1 MFDTASQS
9 PRGCVHVYL
18 DDPLPGTLGMETH
31 NGIKRFMNNIP
42 QADRDAWRVLQRYKW
57 SATGLL
63 IGMAGLTV
71 AGYALPASGV
81 MADHAWLDVLR
92 SGAKAGVVGGLAD
105 WFAVTAL
112 FRRPMGLPI
121 PHTAI
126 LPAQQERLA
135 QALGRFVSTNVFTE
149 KDVAAA
155 MQRIDLPSVI
165 GDILQDP
172 ETVATVN
179 RAVIGAVPHVLD
191 RLEDGRA
198 SNAISRLI
206 PSLLGGEE
214 IAPIVIRSM
223 RALVDG
229 DRHQEVL
236 SFLLL
241 RLKEGLK
248 SKEQSLRQM
257 IEERVREQGGR
268 LLGWAIGGSIA
279 TKVLTAASEE
289 LDRIDPQNSDLRE
302 GFTTWVRSEI
312 DRIEQDPQRR
322 RELTGTIM
330 GVLSHDSIRGWSGDV
345 WHRLR
350 RVIETDV
357 ARGEEGWTASI
368 VRDALHR
375 LAEQMYHD
383 PQMRQR
389 VTGTAQRMV
398 NGSLPFL
405 RDSMSRFIASVVAGW
420 DANALS
426 DRLELRVGRDLQYV
440 RFNGTLVGFLAGC
453 GLSVLL
459 QLIFGTG
466 IG

>member
-1 MFDTASQS
+1 
-9 PRGCVHVYL
+9 
-18 DDPLPGTLGMETH
+18 
-31 NGIKRFMNNIP
+31 MNNIP

-63 IGMAGLTV
+63 VGMAGLTV

-149 KDVAAA
+149 QDVAKA

-165 GDILQDP
+165 GDILRDP
-172 ETVATVN
+172 ETVSTVN
-179 RAVIGAVPHVLD
+179 RAVIGAVPHMLD
-191 RLEDGRA
+191 RLENGRA
-198 SNAISRLI
+198 SNAISRLV

-214 IAPIVIRSM
+214 IAPIMIRSM

-236 SFLLL
+236 SFLLM
-241 RLKEGLK
+241 RLKDGLK
-248 SKEQSLRQM
+248 SKEHSLRQM

-268 LLGWAIGGSIA
+268 ILGWAIGGSIA

-289 LDRIDPQNSDLRE
+289 LDRIDPQNSELRE
-302 GFTTWVRSEI
+302 GFTTWVRAEI
-312 DRIEQDPQRR
+312 DRIEQDADRR
-322 RELTGTIM
+322 RDLAGTIK
-330 GVLSHDSIRGWSGDV
+330 GVLSHDSIRGWSGDI

-350 RVIETDV
+350 QVIESDI

-375 LAEQMYHD
+375 LSEQMYHD
-383 PQMRQR
+383 AQMRQR
-389 VTGTAQRMV
+389 VNDAAQRMV
-398 NGSLPFL
+398 NSSLPFL

>member
-1 MFDTASQS
+1 
-9 PRGCVHVYL
+9 
-18 DDPLPGTLGMETH
+18 
-31 NGIKRFMNNIP
+31 MNNIP

-241 RLKEGLK
+241 RLKEGLQ

>member
-1 MFDTASQS
+1 
-9 PRGCVHVYL
+9 
-18 DDPLPGTLGMETH
+18 
-31 NGIKRFMNNIP
+31 MNNIP

-241 RLKEGLK
+241 RLKDGLK

>member
-1 MFDTASQS
+1 
-9 PRGCVHVYL
+9 
-18 DDPLPGTLGMETH
+18 
-31 NGIKRFMNNIP
+31 MNDIP

-63 IGMAGLTV
+63 VGMAGLTV

-149 KDVAAA
+149 KDVAVA

-165 GDILQDP
+165 GDVLKDP
-172 ETVATVN
+172 ETISTVN
-179 RAVIGAVPHVLD
+179 RAVIGAVPHMLN

-198 SNAISRLI
+198 SNAISRLV

-214 IAPIVIRSM
+214 IAPIMIRSM

-236 SFLLL
+236 SFLLM
-241 RLKEGLK
+241 RLKDGLK
-248 SKEQSLRQM
+248 SKEPSLRKM

-268 LLGWAIGGSIA
+268 ILGWAIGGSIA

-289 LDRIDPQNSDLRE
+289 LDRVDPQNSELRE
-302 GFTTWVRSEI
+302 GFTAWVRSEI
-312 DRIEQDPQRR
+312 DRIEQDPERR
-322 RELTGTIM
+322 RDLTGTIM
-330 GVLSHDSIRGWSGDV
+330 GVLSHDSIRGWSGDI

-350 RVIETDV
+350 QVIETDI

-368 VRDALHR
+368 VRDALQR
-375 LAEQMYHD
+375 LSEQMYHD
-383 PQMRQR
+383 AQMRQR
-389 VTGTAQRMV
+389 VNNAAQRMV
-398 NGSLPFL
+398 NSSLPFL

>member
-1 MFDTASQS
+1 
-9 PRGCVHVYL
+9 
-18 DDPLPGTLGMETH
+18 
-31 NGIKRFMNNIP
+31 MNDIP

-63 IGMAGLTV
+63 VGMAGLTV

-149 KDVAAA
+149 KDVAVA

-165 GDILQDP
+165 GDVLKDP
-172 ETVATVN
+172 ETISTVN
-179 RAVIGAVPHVLD
+179 RAVIGAVPHMLD

-198 SNAISRLI
+198 SNAISRLV

-214 IAPIVIRSM
+214 IAPIMIRSM

-236 SFLLL
+236 SFLLM
-241 RLKEGLK
+241 RLKDGLK
-248 SKEQSLRQM
+248 SKEPSLRKM

-268 LLGWAIGGSIA
+268 ILGWAIGGSIA

-289 LDRIDPQNSDLRE
+289 LDRVDPQNSELRE
-302 GFTTWVRSEI
+302 GFTAWVRSEI
-312 DRIEQDPQRR
+312 DRIEQDPERR
-322 RELTGTIM
+322 RDLTGTIM
-330 GVLSHDSIRGWSGDV
+330 GVLSHDSIRGWSGDI

-350 RVIETDV
+350 QVIETDI

-368 VRDALHR
+368 VRDALQR
-375 LAEQMYHD
+375 LSEQMYHD
-383 PQMRQR
+383 AQMRQR
-389 VTGTAQRMV
+389 VNNAAQRMV
-398 NGSLPFL
+398 NSSLPFL

>member
-1 MFDTASQS
+1 
-9 PRGCVHVYL
+9 
-18 DDPLPGTLGMETH
+18 
-31 NGIKRFMNNIP
+31 MNNIP